1 MQITTQL
8 IFKET
13 SWENVRQDVEAVV
26 ERYFRELRSKWSGDD
41 VVVRISQI
49 EARLLEIEGI
59 IDVQGTKLN
68 GSSTNLYLTDEQV
81 PVLVGVTNETK

>member
-1 MQITTQL
+1 M
-8 IFKET
+8 
-13 SWENVRQDVEAVV
+13 
-26 ERYFRELRSKWSGDD
+26 
-41 VVVRISQI
+41 VVRISQI

-81 PVLVGVTNETK
+81 PVLVGVTNETE